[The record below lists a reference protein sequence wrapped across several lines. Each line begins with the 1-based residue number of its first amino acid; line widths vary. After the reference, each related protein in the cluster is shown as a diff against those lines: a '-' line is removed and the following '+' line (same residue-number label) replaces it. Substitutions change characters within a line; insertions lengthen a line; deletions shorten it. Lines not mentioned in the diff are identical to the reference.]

1 MNPSGDANGCWVA
14 EASGISGNAAGW
26 PVDDHSAPMPEG
38 LAESVID
45 RNHLARMT
53 LGDGNLEREILG
65 LFRQQAGMLLVRMAS
80 DSPKVIA
87 GFAHTLTGSARG
99 IGAWQVAAAAEAL
112 ERAATGRDQG
122 RIASALRHLS
132 TAVARAQA
140 AIADL
145 TQAC

>member
-87 GFAHTLTGSARG
+87 GFAHTLTGSARSR
-99 IGAWQVAAAAEAL
+99 ASAA
-112 ERAATGRDQG
+112 AATGRDQG

>member
-1 MNPSGDANGCWVA
+1 MNPAGDANGDVQLA
-14 EASGISGNAAGW
+14 GGSGISANGVGW
-26 PVDDHSAPMPEG
+26 PVDDHSLLLDGVAG
-38 LAESVID
+38 RVID

-53 LGDGNLEREILG
+53 LGDGSLEREILG
-65 LFRQQAGMLLVRMAS
+65 LFRQQAGMLLARMAS
-80 DSPKVIA
+80 ESPKVIA

-112 ERAATGRDQG
+112 ERAAIGRDQG

-132 TAVARAQA
+132 MAVTRAHA

-145 TQAC
+145 TSAC